1 MQFTSIR
8 EFKINATKY
17 LRQNEE
23 LVITRR
29 KEPVAVLSPVKRESM
44 RAAILRMGQIF
55 KETKISKKEALKI
68 LEQVRKEVYGS
79 NRP

>member
-29 KEPVAVLSPVKRESM
+29 KEPVAVLSPVKRVSM

>member
-29 KEPVAVLSPVKRESM
+29 KEPVAVLSPVKKESM

-55 KETKISKKEALKI
+55 KETKISKKEALKM
-68 LEQVRKEVYGS
+68 LEQVRREVYGS